1 VPIAIDRA
9 GVFMIKA
16 LHSELREGATFVN
29 VRPRPRLAMERRGF
43 GGARVLAVAWAPAMA
58 AVTADDEMDLTIH
71 SSDEGSSLAA
81 DGTEAASIQAFLTK
95 GDAPVDI
102 TLQFFCSNGSEL
114 APNPL
119 VIPRGGSHGEASL
132 TSRKSGQANVE
143 LVRFAPSAL
152 KVEKWKKSVTFLK
165 PIKTANVRPVY
176 PVRSLIDPPEDV
188 FVELVGMD
196 DKPMQPD
203 RDVDVRLEVITGNGE
218 ISPSSVKFTP
228 ADSRK
233 VAQFIPKR
241 RGQALITATPF
252 GAVETSQ
259 PAPITVHMPW
269 EALAAIAAGGFLGG
283 LGAVFGTRVKGYR
296 PIVLRGFLGVL
307 AALIFFWA
315 IISGIARIPASV
327 VGTTFFAFLAS
338 LLAGYLGTKAI
349 DLVWSLVSK
358 ATGFRQARS
367 A

>member
-1 VPIAIDRA
+1 
-9 GVFMIKA
+9 
-16 LHSELREGATFVN
+16 
-29 VRPRPRLAMERRGF
+29 
-43 GGARVLAVAWAPAMA
+43 
-58 AVTADDEMDLTIH
+58 
-71 SSDEGSSLAA
+71 
-81 DGTEAASIQAFLTK
+81 
-95 GDAPVDI
+95 
-102 TLQFFCSNGSEL
+102 
-114 APNPL
+114 
-119 VIPRGGSHGEASL
+119 
-132 TSRKSGQANVE
+132 
-143 LVRFAPSAL
+143 
-152 KVEKWKKSVTFLK
+152 
-165 PIKTANVRPVY
+165 
-176 PVRSLIDPPEDV
+176 
-188 FVELVGMD
+188 MD